1 MPRVVPIQIDEK
13 WPSLTGI
20 RSWVMFFLTWSIDIA
35 LAKLGRASAN
45 QPCPYDDDECACINM
60 KSLLIKNVM
69 MKQSEF

>member
-45 QPCPYDDDECACINM
+45 QPYPSQ
-60 KSLLIKNVM
+60 KVTGV
-69 MKQSEF
+69 QSHGKDR

>member
-35 LAKLGRASAN
+35 LAKLGRTSAN
-45 QPCPYDDDECACINM
+45 QPFPYPYVSCRE
-60 KSLLIKNVM
+60 LLDAD
-69 MKQSEF
+69 

>member
-45 QPCPYDDDECACINM
+45 QPYPYPYPSYNYVKATR
-60 KSLLIKNVM
+60 SG
-69 MKQSEF
+69 SS